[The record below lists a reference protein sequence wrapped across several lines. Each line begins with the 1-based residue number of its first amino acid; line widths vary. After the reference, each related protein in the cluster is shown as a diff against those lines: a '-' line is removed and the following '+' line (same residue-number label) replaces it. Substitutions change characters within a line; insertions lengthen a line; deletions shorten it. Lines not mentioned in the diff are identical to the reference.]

1 MLEGLAYLIFF
12 AILLAPIVYIL
23 WVEAGKVY
31 YRDESED
38 NKDC

>member
-31 YRDESED
+31 YGDEGD
-38 NKDC
+38 NKD

>member
-12 AILLAPIVYIL
+12 AILLAPIVYIA
-23 WVEAGKVY
+23 WWEAGKVY
-31 YRDESED
+31 YNESED